1 MQLAAEAAISCC
13 QVACCQRPDSNMFH
27 HAGKRDA
34 LKLCTADEKC
44 RVWGSAEMLSLDI
57 ASSKQA
63 HTRLLLLLL
72 PTAAL
77 QLCRSA
83 AKSAS
88 QQRFHGCLS
97 CTLETMWALLLSC
110 PAVHQLRCC
119 PCFQSSRSSFS
130 YLLQISRHVSSVRP
144 SLAAIAL
151 SGGLIFDHG
160 RGVLL
165 GCLIFDP
172 GRGVLLQFCIEIHP
186 GNPPIFVSDKLIYN
200 HPICLKSSFLHQVY
214 ERGVFCC
221 SFFQFGY

>member
-63 HTRLLLLLL
+63 RSRLLLLLL
-72 PTAAL
+72 PSAAL

-97 CTLETMWALLLSC
+97 CALETMWALLLCC

-119 PCFQSSRSSFS
+119 PSSQSSFS

-151 SGGLIFDHG
+151 SGRLIFDQVLLGCLIFDHG

-165 GCLIFDP
+165 
-172 GRGVLLQFCIEIHP
+172 QFC
-186 GNPPIFVSDKLIYN
+186 
-200 HPICLKSSFLHQVY
+200 
-214 ERGVFCC
+214 
-221 SFFQFGY
+221 